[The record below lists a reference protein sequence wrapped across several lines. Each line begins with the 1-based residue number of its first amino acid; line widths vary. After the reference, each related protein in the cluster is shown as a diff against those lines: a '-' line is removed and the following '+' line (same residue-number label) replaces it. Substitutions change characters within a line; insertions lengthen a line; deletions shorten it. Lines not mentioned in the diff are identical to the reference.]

1 MAAAAQLDA
10 LSAVAVVELVVA
22 GSLALCAPSSC
33 SYNTDLKTPPAT
45 SRTSHTI
52 PANQADLADLAQG
65 LVPVLADIAEHT
77 AVVVAAKLA
86 FAVAVTLAGA
96 VVVAVKVVVVVVV
109 TVAVVDL

>member
-1 MAAAAQLDA
+1 MAAAAQLVA
-10 LSAVAVVELVVA
+10 LSAVAVVELAV

-45 SRTSHTI
+45 FRTSHTI
-52 PANQADLADLAQG
+52 PANLADLADLAQG